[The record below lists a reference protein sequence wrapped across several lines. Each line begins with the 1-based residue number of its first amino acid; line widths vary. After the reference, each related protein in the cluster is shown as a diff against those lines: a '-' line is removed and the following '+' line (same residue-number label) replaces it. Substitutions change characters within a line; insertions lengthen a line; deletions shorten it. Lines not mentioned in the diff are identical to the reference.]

1 MGTGGAGTTGLD
13 GGGAGAVLPC
23 WIGVGVGVFSSQ
35 RVQVVIV
42 LVIKL
47 VFTMMEV
54 LPLMTVVEVTGQL
67 VKVV

>member
-1 MGTGGAGTTGLD
+1 MGEAGVVVKGAGGD
-13 GGGAGAVLPC
+13 GAGAVLP
-23 WIGVGVGVFSSQ
+23 FSAQ

>member
-1 MGTGGAGTTGLD
+1 MVPASWGDTGVEVK
-13 GGGAGAVLPC
+13 GAV
-23 WIGVGVGVFSSQ
+23 SAQ

-54 LPLMTVVEVTGQL
+54 LPPMTVVEVTGQL
-67 VKVV
+67 VRVV